1 MDGNAE
7 VIELL
12 NEVLTA
18 ELTAIN
24 QYFIDA
30 KMCEDWGYDK
40 LASRFREESIDEMK
54 DAESLI
60 ERILY
65 LDGVPNLQRLGTVQ
79 VGEDV
84 PEKLRLALD
93 VEREAV
99 ARLTRGIELCYDRS
113 DHGSRDLLQHI
124 LEGEEEHAGWLE
136 TQLGLVASLGEAL
149 YLAQTVEPGS

>member
-1 MDGNAE
+1 MDGNPE

-30 KMCEDWGYDK
+30 KMCEDWGYGR
-40 LASRFREESIDEMK
+40 LAEKFRHESIDEMK

-65 LDGVPNLQRLGTVQ
+65 LDGVPNLQRLGTVR

-93 VEREAV
+93 VEKEAV
-99 ARLTRGIELCYDRS
+99 ARLTRGVELCFERG
-113 DHGSRDLLQHI
+113 DHGSRDLLEHI
-124 LEGEEEHAGWLE
+124 LEGEEEHADWLE
-136 TQLGLVASLGEAL
+136 TQLGLLDSLGVQL
-149 YLAQTVEPGS
+149 YLSQQVDGS